1 MTKDQSVA
9 QSVVKNLIGLKGG
22 ENMDFNAI
30 IQAIGSVGFPIVC
43 CVYLIYTQKEVAKTN
58 AEQLEEMRKTV
69 DNNTKVMYQ
78 ICGKL
83 DIDLEKGV
91 ENE

>member
-1 MTKDQSVA
+1 
-9 QSVVKNLIGLKGG
+9 
-22 ENMDFNAI
+22 MDFNAI

-83 DIDLEKGV
+83 NIDLEKGV
-91 ENE
+91 END